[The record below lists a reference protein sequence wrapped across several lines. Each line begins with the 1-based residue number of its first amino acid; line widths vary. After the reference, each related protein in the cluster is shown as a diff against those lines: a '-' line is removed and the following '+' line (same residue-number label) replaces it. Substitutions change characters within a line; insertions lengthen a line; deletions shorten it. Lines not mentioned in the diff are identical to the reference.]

1 MKLITLTAACIV
13 LMTCAETG
21 LAATHYVAT
30 NGANASP
37 FTNGWGS
44 AATDIQS
51 AVYAAANGDTVLISN
66 GVYVLTARISVAGI
80 SITVRGFSGNP
91 NDVIITGNGAAI
103 GGLLVR
109 DCNTLVANLPD
120 RDQEILL

>member
-13 LMTCAETG
+13 LMTCAATG

-30 NGANASP
+30 NGAAVSP

-91 NDVIITGNGAAI
+91 DDVIVTGNGAATRAFVLFNI
-103 GGLLVR
+103 IPKIS
-109 DCNTLVANLPD
+109 T
-120 RDQEILL
+120 I